1 MKLKSL
7 AVVPILLTLPLASR
21 AAQLPI
27 HPGLWK
33 TTTTR
38 TNPMTGQPVSE
49 TKTHCVKQTSFDPAS
64 LMKNAQGCSLVKNE
78 LDGDTLTFRMEC
90 SFQGQNASADGV
102 FQTDGKTGKGKM
114 DVEVDTGQTKITIM
128 KMNWTSKRI
137 GDC

>member
-7 AVVPILLTLPLASR
+7 AVVAVLLPLA
-21 AAQLPI
+21 AAADQLPI

-38 TNPMTGQPVSE
+38 TSPMSGQPVTE
-49 TKTHCVKQTSFDPAS
+49 TKTHCVKQTSFDPATM
-64 LMKNAQGCSLVKNE
+64 MKNAQGCNLVKNE

-90 SFQGQNASADGV
+90 NFQGQSASADGV
-102 FQTDGKTGKGKM
+102 FQTDGKTGKGNM
-114 DVEVDTGQTKITIM
+114 DVEVDMGQTKMTIM
-128 KMNWTSKRI
+128 KMNWTSERV